1 MRALDRLISFVF
13 SVIMLIVSL
22 VLILLGTG
30 VIEPQMVQDILG
42 QYVLNEQ
49 VLKSEF
55 FNPVTI
61 AGIVIFIA
69 SLKTTIFLSLFKV
82 NDRAPIVVKHKNG
95 ELQIA
100 QDTIVNTAKTATL
113 SYDNV
118 RDVQAR
124 MVKKRSGIII
134 YEILQVYVNSNI
146 RELTEEIQESVKEV
160 IKSTIGVNVLDVNIR
175 IKNIYSGKKAA
186 EPEREKEKVEDF
198 HKPVIVPDIPDEPE
212 EIVKIEKP
220 QLPEDVEVVETKEE
234 TPEENTKE
242 N

>member
-13 SVIMLIVSL
+13 SVIMLIISL

-42 QYVLNEQ
+42 EYVFNEQ
-49 VLKSEF
+49 MLKSEL

-61 AGIVIFIA
+61 AGIVIFLA

-82 NDRAPIVVKHKNG
+82 SDRAPIVVKHKNG

-124 MVKKRSGIII
+124 MVKKRSGIVI
-134 YEILQVYVNSNI
+134 YEMLQVYVNSNI
-146 RELTEEIQESVKEV
+146 KELTEEIQESVKEV

-175 IKNIYSGKKAA
+175 IKNIYSGKKA
-186 EPEREKEKVEDF
+186 EPEKTEEF
-198 HKPVIVPDIPDEPE
+198 HKPVIVPEIPDEPVQPIAE
-212 EIVKIEKP
+212 EIKIPDNIEA
-220 QLPEDVEVVETKEE
+220 VEVVESENK
-234 TPEENTKE
+234 TPEENKIE
-242 N
+242 D